1 MEKKLRVIVADSTDN
16 FGKPCRNALRNHGI
30 DAECIEK
37 DGKRLIDTV
46 TKVRPDAVVM
56 DVFLPGADAIS
67 VMNSLRTQSPMLNTK
82 FFVVFGF
89 DNPTHESDIMNAGAD
104 YFFLRP
110 FDYDAMSQR
119 ILAMFASNLKSE
131 RTETADSL
139 EMRITQTLHQIG
151 VPAHIKG
158 YQYLREA
165 ILMSIEDPESI
176 NAVTKLLYPGVAK
189 KYATTSSRVERA
201 IRHAIEVAW
210 DRGDVEVLNSYF
222 GYTIQSQRG
231 KPTNS
236 EFVAMIADKFR
247 LQLKA
252 C

>member
-1 MEKKLRVIVADSTDN
+1 MDKRLRVIVADISDN
-16 FGKPCRNALRNHGI
+16 FGRPCRAALKSRGI
-30 DAECIEK
+30 EAECIEK
-37 DGKRLIDTV
+37 DGKRVMDTV
-46 TKVRPDAVVM
+46 IKTKPDAVVM

-67 VMNSLRTQSPMLNTK
+67 VISNLRSEYPMLTTK
-82 FFVVFGF
+82 FIVVFGF
-89 DNPTHESDIMNAGAD
+89 DNPTLENDVMNAGAD

-110 FDYDAMSQR
+110 FDYDEMAQR
-119 ILAMFASNLKSE
+119 ILSMFSQKREQEKTSN
-131 RTETADSL
+131 ADSL
-139 EMRITQTLHQIG
+139 EMRITRTLHQIG

-165 ILMSIEDPESI
+165 IIMAIEDPESI

-189 KYATTSSRVERA
+189 KYSTTSSRVERA

-210 DRGDVEVLNSYF
+210 DRGDIEVLNSYF

-236 EFVAMIADKFR
+236 EFVAMIADKYR

>member
-1 MEKKLRVIVADSTDN
+1 MEKNCRVLVADCSDN
-16 FGKPCRNALRNHGI
+16 FGKPCARALRGAKL
-30 DAECIEK
+30 DADCVEK
-37 DGKRLIDTV
+37 DGRILLDYILKS
-46 TKVRPDAVVM
+46 KPDVVIM
-56 DVFLPGADAIS
+56 DMFMPNLDAIG
-67 VMNSLRTQSPMLNTK
+67 VMKGVRKQLSGALPK
-82 FFVVFGF
+82 FIVVLSF
-89 DNPTHESDIMNAGAD
+89 DNPMIESEVMAAGAD

-110 FDYDAMSQR
+110 IEHEKIAAR
-119 ILAMFASNLKSE
+119 VASLYGGEN
-131 RTETADSL
+131 TAVHSG
-139 EMRITQTLHQIG
+139 EESIEVKVTQTLHQIG

-165 ILMSIEDPESI
+165 ILMTIAEPDSI

-189 KYATTSSRVERA
+189 RFSTTSSRVERA

-222 GYTIQSQRG
+222 GYTIQSTRG

-236 EFVAMIADKFR
+236 EFIAMIADKFR
-247 LQLKA
+247 LTLKA

>member
-1 MEKKLRVIVADSTDN
+1 
-16 FGKPCRNALRNHGI
+16 KPCRAALKNHGM
-30 DAECIEK
+30 DAECIDK
-37 DGKRLIDTV
+37 DGKMLIETV
-46 TKVRPDAVVM
+46 IKTRPDAVIM

-67 VMNSLRTQSPMLNTK
+67 VMNSLRSQYPMIGTK
-82 FFVVFGF
+82 FIVVFGF
-89 DNPTHESDIMNAGAD
+89 DNPALESDVMNAGAD

-110 FDYDAMSQR
+110 FDYDEMSQR
-119 ILAMFASNLKSE
+119 ILSMFASKHHPHPGE
-131 RTETADSL
+131 GADSL

-165 ILMSIEDPESI
+165 IMMSIEDPESI

>member
-1 MEKKLRVIVADSTDN
+1 MEKKLRVIVADNSDN
-16 FGKPCRNALRNHGI
+16 FGRPCRNALKGYGI
-30 DAECIEK
+30 EADCVDK
-37 DGKRLIDTV
+37 DGRRLIETV
-46 TKVRPDAVVM
+46 VKTRPDAVVM
-56 DVFLPGADAIS
+56 DVFLPGADAIT
-67 VMNSLRTQSPMLNTK
+67 VMTNLRERYPKLNTK
-82 FFVVFGF
+82 FIVVFGF
-89 DNPTHESDIMNAGAD
+89 DNPTLESDVMNAGAD

-110 FDYDAMSQR
+110 FDYSEMSQR
-119 ILAMFASNLKSE
+119 ILSLFAATREKVKSQDE
-131 RTETADSL
+131 ETL
-139 EMRITQTLHQIG
+139 EMRITQTLHRIG

-165 ILMSIEDPESI
+165 IIMAIEEPESI

-236 EFVAMIADKFR
+236 EFIAMIADKYR

>member
-1 MEKKLRVIVADSTDN
+1 MEKKLRVIVADNTDN
-16 FGKPCRNALRNHGI
+16 FGRPCRNALKGRGI
-30 DAECIEK
+30 EAECIDK
-37 DGKRLIDTV
+37 DGRRLIEIVSKT
-46 TKVRPDAVVM
+46 RPDAVVM
-56 DVFLPGADAIS
+56 DVFLPGADAIT
-67 VMNSLRTQSPMLNTK
+67 VMTNLRSQYPMLHTK
-82 FFVVFGF
+82 FIVVFGF
-89 DNPTHESDIMNAGAD
+89 DNPTLESDVMNAGAD

-110 FDYDAMSQR
+110 FDYDEMAYR
-119 ILAMFASNLKSE
+119 IVSLFASSHEKAGPHES
-131 RTETADSL
+131 DSL
-139 EMRITQTLHQIG
+139 EMMITQTLHRIG

-165 ILMSIEDPESI
+165 IIMAIEDPESI

-189 KYATTSSRVERA
+189 KYSTTSSRVERA

-236 EFVAMIADKFR
+236 EFVAMIADKYR
-247 LQLKA
+247 LQLKVS
-252 C
+252 

>member
-67 VMNSLRTQSPMLNTK
+67 VMNSLRAQSPMLNTK

-89 DNPTHESDIMNAGAD
+89 DNPTLESDIMNAGAD

-201 IRHAIEVAW
+201 IRHAIAVAW

>member
-1 MEKKLRVIVADSTDN
+1 
-16 FGKPCRNALRNHGI
+16 
-30 DAECIEK
+30 
-37 DGKRLIDTV
+37 
-46 TKVRPDAVVM
+46 
-56 DVFLPGADAIS
+56 
-67 VMNSLRTQSPMLNTK
+67 MLATK
-82 FFVVFGF
+82 FIIVFGF
-89 DNPTHESDIMNAGAD
+89 DNPALESDIMNAGAD

-110 FDYDAMSQR
+110 FDYDAMANRIQSMFTDKQR
-119 ILAMFASNLKSE
+119 ESTRE
-131 RTETADSL
+131 GTDSL
-139 EMRITQTLHQIG
+139 EMRITQTLHMIG

-165 ILMSIEDPESI
+165 IIMSIEDPDSI

-236 EFVAMIADKFR
+236 EFIAMLADKFR

-252 C
+252 G

>member
-67 VMNSLRTQSPMLNTK
+67 VMNSLRAQSPMLNTK

-89 DNPTHESDIMNAGAD
+89 DNPTLESDIMNAGAD

-201 IRHAIEVAW
+201 IRHANEVAW

>member
-1 MEKKLRVIVADSTDN
+1 MEKNCRVLVADCSDN
-16 FGKPCRNALRNHGI
+16 FGKPCARALRGAKL
-30 DAECIEK
+30 DADCVEK
-37 DGKRLIDTV
+37 DGRILLDYILKS
-46 TKVRPDAVVM
+46 KPDVVIM
-56 DVFLPGADAIS
+56 DMFMPNLDAIG
-67 VMNSLRTQSPMLNTK
+67 VMKGVRKQMSGALPK
-82 FFVVFGF
+82 FIVVLSF
-89 DNPTHESDIMNAGAD
+89 DNPMIESEVMAAGAD

-110 FDYDAMSQR
+110 IEHEEIAAR
-119 ILAMFASNLKSE
+119 VASLYGGENTAVHSSE
-131 RTETADSL
+131 ESI
-139 EMRITQTLHQIG
+139 EVKVTQTLHQIG

-165 ILMSIEDPESI
+165 ILMTIAEPDSI

-189 KYATTSSRVERA
+189 RFSTTSSRVERA

-222 GYTIQSQRG
+222 GYTIQSTRG

-236 EFVAMIADKFR
+236 EFIAMIADKFR
-247 LQLKA
+247 LTLKA

>member
-1 MEKKLRVIVADSTDN
+1 MEKKLRVLIADISEN
-16 FGKPCRNALRNHGI
+16 FGKPCRAAMKSHGM

-37 DGKRLIDTV
+37 DGRRLIEVVSKT
-46 TKVRPDAVVM
+46 RPDAVIM

-67 VMNSLRTQSPMLNTK
+67 VISSLKIQHPMLTTK
-82 FFVVFGF
+82 FIIVFGF
-89 DNPTHESDIMNAGAD
+89 DNPSLESDVMNAGAD

-110 FDYDAMSQR
+110 FDYEAMATR
-119 ILAMFASNLKSE
+119 IKSMFADKQRE
-131 RTETADSL
+131 AGREGADSL
-139 EMRITQTLHQIG
+139 EMRITQTLHRIG

-189 KYATTSSRVERA
+189 KFSTTSSRVERA

-236 EFVAMIADKFR
+236 EFIAMLADKFR

-252 C
+252 G

>member
-1 MEKKLRVIVADSTDN
+1 MEKKLRVIVADNTDN
-16 FGKPCRNALRNHGI
+16 FGRPCRNALKSHGI
-30 DAECIEK
+30 EAECIDK
-37 DGKRLIDTV
+37 DGRRLIEIVAKT
-46 TKVRPDAVVM
+46 RPDAVVM

-67 VMNSLRTQSPMLNTK
+67 VMTNLRSQHPMLHTK
-82 FFVVFGF
+82 FIVVFGF
-89 DNPTHESDIMNAGAD
+89 DNPTLESDVMNSGAD

-110 FDYDAMSQR
+110 FDYDEMAYR
-119 ILAMFASNLKSE
+119 ILSLFASSREKAKPHES
-131 RTETADSL
+131 DSL
-139 EMRITQTLHQIG
+139 EMMITQTLHRIG

-165 ILMSIEDPESI
+165 IIMAIEDPESI

-189 KYATTSSRVERA
+189 KYSTTSSRVERA

-236 EFVAMIADKFR
+236 EFIAMIADKYR
-247 LQLKA
+247 LQLKVS
-252 C
+252 

>member
-1 MEKKLRVIVADSTDN
+1 MEKKLRVIVADNTDN
-16 FGKPCRNALRNHGI
+16 FGRPCKNALKGRGI
-30 DAECIEK
+30 EAECIDK
-37 DGKRLIDTV
+37 DGRRLIETV
-46 TKVRPDAVVM
+46 AKTRPDAVVM
-56 DVFLPGADAIS
+56 DVFMPGADAIS
-67 VMNSLRTQSPMLNTK
+67 VMTNLRAQYPMLNTK
-82 FFVVFGF
+82 FIVVFGF
-89 DNPTHESDIMNAGAD
+89 DNPTLESDIMNAGAD

-110 FDYDAMSQR
+110 FDYDEMAQR
-119 ILAMFASNLKSE
+119 ILSLFASS
-131 RTETADSL
+131 RETAKAHDTDTL

-165 ILMSIEDPESI
+165 IIMAIEDPESI

-236 EFVAMIADKFR
+236 EFVAMIADKYR

>member
-1 MEKKLRVIVADSTDN
+1 MFFGCRIGFVCFCYLTVIIN
-16 FGKPCRNALRNHGI
+16 IGFI
-30 DAECIEK
+30 
-37 DGKRLIDTV
+37 
-46 TKVRPDAVVM
+46 
-56 DVFLPGADAIS
+56 F
-67 VMNSLRTQSPMLNTK
+67 
-82 FFVVFGF
+82 VFGF
-89 DNPTHESDIMNAGAD
+89 DNPTLESDVMNAGAD

-110 FDYDAMSQR
+110 FDYDGMSQR
-119 ILAMFASNLKSE
+119 ILSMFASNKQ
-131 RTETADSL
+131 TEHGGSSDSL

-189 KYATTSSRVERA
+189 KYSTTSSRVERA

>member
-67 VMNSLRTQSPMLNTK
+67 VMNSLRAQSPMLNTK

-89 DNPTHESDIMNAGAD
+89 DNPTLESDIMNAGAD